1 MNVIRCCDQQFIRPL
16 GAGEKVARAGPC
28 RVGIRHRVEFSK
40 LGCYDPSVRF
50 SCGRGIDRRERA
62 RARGTTPASKHEEG
76 SQWRSL
82 GGMHSLIPLLVVA
95 AAVCARPPGMSNLK
109 KNTLLMTST
118 RSIHALMTLIAADNA
133 YPATTVTLQRIFVT
147 VIHNCFCF
155 CDKYTIGKN
164 NEITV
169 AQTKV

>member
-62 RARGTTPASKHEEG
+62 RARVTTPASKHEEG
-76 SQWRSL
+76 SQ
-82 GGMHSLIPLLVVA
+82 
-95 AAVCARPPGMSNLK
+95 
-109 KNTLLMTST
+109 
-118 RSIHALMTLIAADNA
+118 
-133 YPATTVTLQRIFVT
+133 
-147 VIHNCFCF
+147 
-155 CDKYTIGKN
+155 
-164 NEITV
+164 
-169 AQTKV
+169 